1 MYAYIG
7 MYICTFNVAT
17 FFSVFSL
24 LSVLVS
30 APVSPD
36 ASCLDPSV
44 VVSCGVISCDVDV
57 PDASSLTS
65 SATAAVSAAKGA
77 CCLSLGGRGK
87 GKLLVAE
94 AAWSMIYIVC
104 M

>member
-1 MYAYIG
+1 MYKNLI
-7 MYICTFNVAT
+7 VAT

-30 APVSPD
+30 ASASPD

-65 SATAAVSAAKGA
+65 SATATVSAAKGA
-77 CCLSLGGRGK
+77 SCLSLGGRGK
-87 GKLLVAE
+87 GKLLVPE
-94 AAWSMIYIVC
+94 AA
-104 M
+104 